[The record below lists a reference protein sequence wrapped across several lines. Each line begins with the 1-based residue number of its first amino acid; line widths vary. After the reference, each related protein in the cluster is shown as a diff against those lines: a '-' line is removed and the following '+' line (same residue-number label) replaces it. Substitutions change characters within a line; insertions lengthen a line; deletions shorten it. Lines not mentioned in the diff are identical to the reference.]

1 MSYYYRVIS
10 GEKKKKGNSPVQSN
24 LCTFL
29 CDLLFQQ
36 LWGSKS
42 PRLVST
48 ENQQCSNSSILWW
61 RFGSKRRGTRTG
73 IVFNDEMDDF
83 SSPNITNIF
92 GIPPSPAN
100 FIKPGKRPLSSM
112 CPTIIVKPDGDVRLV
127 VGAAGGSKITTATA
141 YVSVVW
147 LWVHGNSSRMFI
159 ICVFVM
165 WLIHVPRD
173 NQDAIIHM
181 FVVWLCV
188 RRDNQ
193 DIIHIGNTSVVW
205 LCVHTDDQDVYYMYI
220 CLCEKNVQEKNVQ
233 CVCVCVCIHVE
244 VCLRVWMCVCVLA
257 WVCVHAHVHVCA
269 HVCVSHLPI
278 SGWPLFLCPVFG
290 RMLKHWPFVSG
301 DNAWTVAGTER
312 EHCCQHLETAPSAS
326 AALHTVRGRLWS
338 GQCQLWCPSSSVHSL
353 QSVYPQA
360 CVYVFVCGACV
371 VRVCVCVC
379 ACVCVVRVCVC
390 VCVWCVCVCV
400 CVCVWGHAWV
410 KVLWRCCDTF
420 CCCYWNCMI
429 IHTVMIYLKF

>member
-10 GEKKKKGNSPVQSN
+10 GEEKKGNSPVQSN

-165 WLIHVPRD
+165 WLIHVCRD

-188 RRDNQ
+188 HRDNQ
-193 DIIHIGNTSVVW
+193 DAIIHIGNTSVVW

-233 CVCVCVCIHVE
+233 CVCVCVYTC
-244 VCLRVWMCVCVLA
+244 WS
-257 WVCVHAHVHVCA
+257 
-269 HVCVSHLPI
+269 VS
-278 SGWPLFLCPVFG
+278 
-290 RMLKHWPFVSG
+290 
-301 DNAWTVAGTER
+301 
-312 EHCCQHLETAPSAS
+312 
-326 AALHTVRGRLWS
+326 
-338 GQCQLWCPSSSVHSL
+338 
-353 QSVYPQA
+353 A
-360 CVYVFVCGACV
+360 CMD
-371 VRVCVCVC
+371 VCVC
-379 ACVCVVRVCVC
+379 ACMGVRACTCAGMRACVC
-390 VCVWCVCVCV
+390 EPLTYLWLTVVFVSSVWKNVETLALCFRWQCVNCGWDR
-400 CVCVWGHAWV
+400 AWT
-410 KVLWRCCDTF
+410 LLSAPWDCTISF
-420 CCCYWNCMI
+420 CRPTYSTRTALIRSVPALMS
-429 IHTVMIYLKF
+429 